1 MFKTQY
7 ELHPS
12 PIPSIFWTTYVLLA
26 QREYDT
32 LLENYPDDEKV
43 FQEFFERNPS
53 FIPGAFELRELS
65 GHLPHLQCLISQ
77 PEIGTTYTRKP
88 DFLWLSQDSLTFVP
102 VFIEIEK
109 PSKKTFTKSGQTSAD
124 FTQAMDQILE
134 WKSILNTPENQI
146 AFFKKY
152 NLPQELTR
160 KTFKPQFILIYGRRS
175 EYEGNEYLTR
185 KRSELQHED
194 VMIMSYDRLHPIHD
208 IRNMLCANVSNTS
221 GNAVYTIKTIPPTF
235 ELDARLASD
244 YKEYSGFVDAID
256 RMEHTTPERKSF
268 LKERFPYWCK
278 IGPTLHFFD
287 GNTCE

>member
-1 MFKTQY
+1 MFKIQY

-12 PIPSIFWTTYVLLA
+12 PIPSIFWTTYRLLA
-26 QREYDT
+26 QREYDN

-185 KRSELQHED
+185 KRSELQ
-194 VMIMSYDRLHPIHD
+194 
-208 IRNMLCANVSNTS
+208 N
-221 GNAVYTIKTIPPTF
+221 
-235 ELDARLASD
+235 
-244 YKEYSGFVDAID
+244 
-256 RMEHTTPERKSF
+256 
-268 LKERFPYWCK
+268 
-278 IGPTLHFFD
+278 
-287 GNTCE
+287 

>member
-152 NLPQELTR
+152 NLPQ
-160 KTFKPQFILIYGRRS
+160 
-175 EYEGNEYLTR
+175 
-185 KRSELQHED
+185 
-194 VMIMSYDRLHPIHD
+194 
-208 IRNMLCANVSNTS
+208 
-221 GNAVYTIKTIPPTF
+221 
-235 ELDARLASD
+235 
-244 YKEYSGFVDAID
+244 
-256 RMEHTTPERKSF
+256 
-268 LKERFPYWCK
+268 
-278 IGPTLHFFD
+278 
-287 GNTCE
+287 